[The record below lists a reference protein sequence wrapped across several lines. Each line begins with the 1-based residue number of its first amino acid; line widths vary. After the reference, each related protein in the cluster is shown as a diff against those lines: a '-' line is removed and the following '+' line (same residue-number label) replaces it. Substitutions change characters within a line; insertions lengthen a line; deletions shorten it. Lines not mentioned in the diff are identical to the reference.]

1 MGNVSTPSRKTA
13 TPVAKA
19 VTAVTEPPTPGSRP
33 AVEHK
38 AQDWRP
44 AFVESRNAVCRL
56 LERAKQ
62 LDEEERDDA
71 CGMAKRLMH
80 LAISTFG
87 QTSNQ
92 ETKQEVERAAFD
104 TEALI
109 CGVLDLSADKV
120 GPNVGAHLRHAL
132 HIIDSLTSTLCGG
145 FDVERIYEAIRTD
158 AAHAAIEPTRS
169 MPHQPEN
176 EETDADK
183 RMRIAFDANYSI
195 QELAKALKT
204 HHLREST
211 DDWPVYCG
219 ILGQIQQLSEVVFCA
234 MRLGGT
240 GGSMAY
246 PSLETLQHFMDGHF
260 TLIVRDEA

>member
-1 MGNVSTPSRKTA
+1 MGNVSTRPQKTA
-13 TPVAKA
+13 TPVAGT
-19 VTAVTEPPTPGSRP
+19 VTAVTKPSTSGNQP
-33 AVEHK
+33 AIENK

-44 AFVESRNAVCRL
+44 AFVESRDAVCRL
-56 LERAKQ
+56 LERAEQ

-71 CGMAKRLMH
+71 CGMAKRLMR
-80 LAISTFG
+80 LAINTFG

-92 ETKQEVERAAFD
+92 EPKQEVERAAFD
-104 TEALI
+104 TETLI

-120 GPNVGAHLRHAL
+120 GPNVEGHLRHAL

-158 AAHAAIEPTRS
+158 AAPAASEPTRS
-169 MPHQPEN
+169 MLHQAEN

-204 HHLREST
+204 YHMRDGS

-219 ILGQIQQLSEVVFCA
+219 ILSQIQQLAEVVWCA
-234 MRLGGT
+234 MRLGGADD
-240 GGSMAY
+240 SMVY
-246 PSLETLQHFMDGHF
+246 PSNETLQHFLDGHF
-260 TLIVRDEA
+260 TLIVRDER